1 MPAITNDAMLIQIL
15 GDAMSRVID
24 DLKQD
29 FNKYWGLILD
39 TISIDSFISFSPEQQ
54 DLIEDAYRSLNSSI
68 YNFKVSLFK

>member
-29 FNKYWGLILD
+29 FNV
-39 TISIDSFISFSPEQQ
+39 
-54 DLIEDAYRSLNSSI
+54 
-68 YNFKVSLFK
+68 KVNKNVFEKVKKELKQ